1 MSIEDLPGAKT
12 KTRKIVSSEFIMI
25 EGTAPKK
32 TYVRQTAHDS
42 FAYHD
47 VYRNTWSSQRCIN
60 PLDPVYTLRDNG
72 EGFRAGFGDVNAKYG
87 SIKGSKPPGLP
98 LAK

>member
-12 KTRKIVSSEFIMI
+12 KTRKIVSERDVFKVNMI

-32 TYVRQTAHDS
+32 TYVRKTPHDS

-47 VYRNTWSSQRCIN
+47 VYRNTWSS
-60 PLDPVYTLRDNG
+60 
-72 EGFRAGFGDVNAKYG
+72 
-87 SIKGSKPPGLP
+87 
-98 LAK
+98 